1 MKKRTRP
8 SFLRYLEER
17 YAEDGRPLD
26 GKRRKPKTPVVYP
39 VAVKRKKPTAGKGVI
54 DMTVRQF
61 VGLAVFFILL
71 ACVATSATTFAVI
84 QVAGATGDQGPQGVQ
99 GPRGLQGERG
109 PIGPQGPPGNEAS
122 QEMVKRLAALFAVQ
136 QTSALSGGV
145 RIDFNDSRVG
155 NCVSYVLTGKPDV
168 GACAGFDTGG
178 Q

>member
-8 SFLRYLEER
+8 SLLRYLEER

-26 GKRRKPKTPVVYP
+26 GKRRKRRVPVVYP
-39 VAVKRKKPTAGKGVI
+39 VAKRTKPKPSAGKGVI

-61 VGLAVFFILL
+61 VGLAIFFILL
-71 ACVATSATTFAVI
+71 ACVATSATTFAVV
-84 QVAGATGDQGPQGVQ
+84 QLSGSTGPQGQQGLQ
-99 GPRGLQGERG
+99 GPQGERG
-109 PIGPQGPPGNEAS
+109 PVGQQGPPGNEAS

-136 QTSALSGGV
+136 QTSAINGGT
-145 RIDFNDSRVG
+145 RIDFNDARVG
-155 NCVSYVLTGKPDV
+155 NCVSYVITGKPDV